1 MTISEIAFL
10 LLLFFRQVFDIPAAQ
25 LEALAPVKVG
35 DRLSVV
41 PAYHD
46 LTVCLHD
53 NFYAV
58 RNGRV
63 EEIWGI
69 QGRGRM
75 D

>member
-1 MTISEIAFL
+1 MRCHARFTG
-10 LLLFFRQVFDIPAAQ
+10 FR
-25 LEALAPVKVG
+25 LE
-35 DRLSVV
+35 VV

-58 RNGRV
+58 RNGVV

-69 QGRGRM
+69 QGRGRL